1 MKWGADWSKAARVC
15 YGSAMRPLKEV
26 IVALRHELEAALH
39 GAPSASGVGR
49 LEAGRV
55 VVCLELEVAESA
67 PGEPGAAVAFGVRMA
82 GSPATASAGDARA
95 HTVTIEFNLTKTAPG
110 GPPPPAPAA
119 EVGAETDSTDMASST
134 DPRVT
139 QLAQVFGAPGG
150 FYSHMRAEVFNSA
163 IDELTDEGI
172 AQLLAVWAGQ
182 PVPADDP
189 TVTQVHGQLA
199 NLLRSSPAGSAEEGA
214 ALLREALAGIGRPEL
229 RRLIAATWRNEGLS
243 SALP

>member
-15 YGSAMRPLKEV
+15 YGPAMRPLKEV
-26 IVALRHELEAALH
+26 IVALRQELEAALH
-39 GAPSASGVGR
+39 SAPAAPGGSR

-55 VVCLELEVAESA
+55 VVCLELEVGEQTSA
-67 PGEPGAAVAFGVRMA
+67 TEAPQVCFGVRTA
-82 GSPATASAGDARA
+82 GARPPEAAGAIRS
-95 HTVTIEFNLTKTAPG
+95 HTVTVEFNLSAAAS
-110 GPPPPAPAA
+110 PAPAPKVSA
-119 EVGAETDSTDMASST
+119 GTDSTDMASST

-163 IDELTDEGI
+163 IDELTDDGI
-172 AQLLAVWAGQ
+172 AQLLAVWAGR
-182 PVPADDP
+182 PLPANDP

-199 NLLRSSPAGSAEEGA
+199 NLLRSSPAGSVEQGA

>member
-15 YGSAMRPLKEV
+15 YGPAMRPLKEV

-39 GAPSASGVGR
+39 SAPAAQGGGR

-55 VVCLELEVAESA
+55 VVCLELEVAEPV
-67 PGEPGAAVAFGVRMA
+67 PGGPGAAVVFGVRMA
-82 GSPATASAGDARA
+82 GSPATAAAGAVRA
-95 HTVTIEFNLTKTAPG
+95 HTVTIEFNLSGAAS
-110 GPPPPAPAA
+110 PAPAPKINS
-119 EVGAETDSTDMASST
+119 GTDSTDTASST

-139 QLAQVFGAPGG
+139 QLSQVFGAPGG
-150 FYSHMRAEVFNSA
+150 FYSHMRAEVFSSA
-163 IDELTDEGI
+163 IDELTDDGI
-172 AQLLAVWAGQ
+172 VQLLAVWAGQ
-182 PVPADDP
+182 PLPANDP

-199 NLLRSSPAGSAEEGA
+199 NLLRSSPAGSVEQGA

>member
-1 MKWGADWSKAARVC
+1 
-15 YGSAMRPLKEV
+15 MRPLKEV

-39 GAPSASGVGR
+39 GAPAAPGVGR

-55 VVCLELEVAESA
+55 VVCLELEVAEPA
-67 PGEPGAAVAFGVRMA
+67 PGEPGAAVVFGVRMA
-82 GSPATASAGDARA
+82 GSPSPAASGDARA
-95 HTVTIEFNLTKTAPG
+95 HTVTIEFNLNAG
-110 GPPPPAPAA
+110 ASPAPAPKVSA
-119 EVGAETDSTDMASST
+119 GTDSTDTASST

-163 IDELTDEGI
+163 IDELTDDGI

-182 PVPADDP
+182 PLAADDP

-199 NLLRSSPAGSAEEGA
+199 NLLRSSPAGSVEQGA

>member
-1 MKWGADWSKAARVC
+1 
-15 YGSAMRPLKEV
+15 MRPLKEV

-39 GAPSASGVGR
+39 SAPPAPGVGR

-55 VVCLELEVAESA
+55 VVCLELEVAEPES
-67 PGEPGAAVAFGVRMA
+67 GGPGAAVVFGVRMA
-82 GSPATASAGDARA
+82 GSPSPAAAGAVRA
-95 HTVTIEFNLTKTAPG
+95 HTVTIEFNLSSAAS
-110 GPPPPAPAA
+110 PAPKVSA
-119 EVGAETDSTDMASST
+119 GIDSTDMASCS
-134 DPRVT
+134 DNRVT

-163 IDELTDEGI
+163 IDELTDDGI

-182 PVPADDP
+182 PLAADDP

-199 NLLRSSPAGSAEEGA
+199 NLLRSSPAGSVEQGA
-214 ALLREALAGIGRPEL
+214 AMLREALAGIGRPEL

>member
-1 MKWGADWSKAARVC
+1 
-15 YGSAMRPLKEV
+15 MRPLKEV
-26 IVALRHELEAALH
+26 IVALRQELEAALNS
-39 GAPSASGVGR
+39 APAAPGVGR

-55 VVCLELEVAESA
+55 VVCLELEVAEPT

-82 GSPATASAGDARA
+82 GSPSPAAAGDVRA
-95 HTVTIEFNLTKTAPG
+95 HTVTIEFNLSAAAS
-110 GPPPPAPAA
+110 PAPAPK
-119 EVGAETDSTDMASST
+119 VSAETDSTDTASST

-163 IDELTDEGI
+163 IDELTDDGF

-182 PVPADDP
+182 PLPANDP

-199 NLLRSSPAGSAEEGA
+199 NLLRSSPAGSVEQGA
-214 ALLREALAGIGRPEL
+214 ALLREALAGVGRPEL

>member
-1 MKWGADWSKAARVC
+1 
-15 YGSAMRPLKEV
+15 MRPLKEV

-39 GAPSASGVGR
+39 GAPPAPGVGR

-55 VVCLELEVAESA
+55 VVCLELEVAEPA

-82 GSPATASAGDARA
+82 GSPSPAASGEARA
-95 HTVTIEFNLTKTAPG
+95 HTVTIEFNLSSAASLA
-110 GPPPPAPAA
+110 PAPKVSA
-119 EVGAETDSTDMASST
+119 GIDSTDMALST

-163 IDELTDEGI
+163 IDELTDDGI

-182 PVPADDP
+182 PLAADDP

-199 NLLRSSPAGSAEEGA
+199 NLLRSSPAGSVEQGA

>member
-1 MKWGADWSKAARVC
+1 
-15 YGSAMRPLKEV
+15 MRPLKEV

-39 GAPSASGVGR
+39 SAPAAPGVRR

-55 VVCLELEVAESA
+55 VVCLELEVAEPE
-67 PGEPGAAVAFGVRMA
+67 PGEPGAAVVFGVRMA
-82 GSPATASAGDARA
+82 GSPSPAAAGAVRA
-95 HTVTIEFNLTKTAPG
+95 HTVTIEFNLSAAAS
-110 GPPPPAPAA
+110 PAPAPK
-119 EVGAETDSTDMASST
+119 VNSGTDSADTASST

-150 FYSHMRAEVFNSA
+150 FYSHMRAEVFISA

-182 PVPADDP
+182 PLPANDP
-189 TVTQVHGQLA
+189 MVTQVHGQLA
-199 NLLRSSPAGSAEEGA
+199 NLLRSSPAGSAEQGA
-214 ALLREALAGIGRPEL
+214 ALLREALSGIGRTEL